1 MNERP
6 FVKQGRCKISKRRAC
21 VNCDVPIKFEKKIK
35 KESIKHKQNGN
46 ERENSKPND
55 CFVLNYFL

>member
-21 VNCDVPIKFEKKIK
+21 VNCDVPIKFEKKN
-35 KESIKHKQNGN
+35 KERKCKTQTK
-46 ERENSKPND
+46 RK
-55 CFVLNYFL
+55 